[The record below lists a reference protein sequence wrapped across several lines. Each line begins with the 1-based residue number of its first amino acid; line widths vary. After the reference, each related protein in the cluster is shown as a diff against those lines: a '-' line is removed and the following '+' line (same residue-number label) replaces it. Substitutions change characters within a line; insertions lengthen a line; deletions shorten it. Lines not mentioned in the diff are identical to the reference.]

1 MIGINRVKSWVLIAA
16 LGGLF
21 VLVGAAVGGRG
32 GATTALVLALAFN
45 LAMYWFSDKI
55 AIASTRSRP
64 VSEAEAPELYRIV
77 RELAAEARMP
87 MPRIYVSEM
96 LQPNAFATGRGPG
109 HAAVSVTRG
118 ILQILDERELRA
130 VLAHELSHV
139 ANRDILVG
147 SIAAAIGTAITF
159 LARMA
164 FWFGGA
170 RDDRDNAFGPF
181 AFLIAWVLAPV
192 AAALIQMAVSRSREY
207 QADES
212 GALLSRD
219 PEALASALRELEH
232 LGAGVQGAAPGHD
245 RHARARVDEVGGLLQ
260 ERRRRQG
267 RRGSEQ
273 GLLQGGHARHR
284 VVRRR
289 PLLDVAGDGDVSHG
303 PAAERELDR
312 LVHDADDVVGP
323 HHALAVGSDVHEQ
336 LVEGHVLLVVGADQ
350 VVPGVAGEGQ
360 HGLVVALGVVEA
372 VGQVDAA
379 GARCGQADAE
389 PAGELS
395 VATGGERG
403 RLLVA
408 DLDEP

>member
-1 MIGINRVKSWVLIAA
+1 MIGINRIKSWLLIAA

-21 VLVGAAVGGRG
+21 VLIGAAFGGRQ

-45 LAMYWFSDKI
+45 FAMYWFSDRI

-77 RELAAEARMP
+77 RELTAEARMP
-87 MPRIYVSEM
+87 MPRIHVSEM
-96 LQPNAFATGRGPG
+96 LQPNAFATGRSPR

-170 RDDRDNAFGPF
+170 RDERENPFGPF
-181 AFLIAWVLAPV
+181 AFLVAWLLAPL

-212 GALLSRD
+212 GAVLSRD
-219 PEALASALRELEH
+219 PEALASALRKLEQAARQVPVPATVSPAQAH
-232 LGAGVQGAAPGHD
+232 LFIVNPFRGRQAAMTLANLFSTHPPTE
-245 RHARARVDEVGGLLQ
+245 ARIARLQ
-260 ERRRRQG
+260 EIARRIR
-267 RRGSEQ
+267 
-273 GLLQGGHARHR
+273 A
-284 VVRRR
+284 
-289 PLLDVAGDGDVSHG
+289 
-303 PAAERELDR
+303 
-312 LVHDADDVVGP
+312 
-323 HHALAVGSDVHEQ
+323 
-336 LVEGHVLLVVGADQ
+336 
-350 VVPGVAGEGQ
+350 
-360 HGLVVALGVVEA
+360 
-372 VGQVDAA
+372 
-379 GARCGQADAE
+379 
-389 PAGELS
+389 
-395 VATGGERG
+395 
-403 RLLVA
+403 
-408 DLDEP
+408 